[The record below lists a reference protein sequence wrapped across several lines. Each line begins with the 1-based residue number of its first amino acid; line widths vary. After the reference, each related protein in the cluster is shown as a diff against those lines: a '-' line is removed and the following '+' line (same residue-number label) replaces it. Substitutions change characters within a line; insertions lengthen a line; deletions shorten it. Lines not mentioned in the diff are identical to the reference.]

1 MTKVKEVSEEEI
13 KSGEDVIQLSQ
24 VQLSHEEFKE
34 LIKKTLEKGD
44 FEASFILTLSKW
56 HRPGSS
62 FSDYGRFQVLYGEIE
77 AIEINNYYDYPT
89 TNEAVYAII
98 PKTKAV
104 VILHE
109 SGDDYQGKFQKYAK
123 LYIFNYAIGWKSI
136 DLY

>member
-1 MTKVKEVSEEEI
+1 MVEVREVSEEEI

-62 FSDYGRFQVLYGEIE
+62 FSDYGRFQIIYGEVE
-77 AIEINNYYDYPT
+77 VFELNSVYEYPT
-89 TNEAVYAII
+89 TNETVYAII

-123 LYIFNYAIGWKSI
+123 LYIFSYSYGWKSI

>member
-1 MTKVKEVSEEEI
+1 MTKVKEVSQEEI
-13 KSGEDVIQLSQ
+13 KSGEDIIQLSKREITQ
-24 VQLSHEEFKE
+24 EEFKE

-62 FSDYGRFQVLYGEIE
+62 FTDYGKFEVIYGEVE
-77 AIEINNYYDYPT
+77 VFELNSVYEYPT
-89 TNEAVYAII
+89 TNETVYAII
-98 PKTKAV
+98 PKTKVV